1 MDMVMDMK
9 KQIDME
15 LDTIY
20 MNEELKR
27 KIRKRTSKKPM
38 QRFASGIAVAFAIMI
53 LGGTT
58 VFAGYYMYN
67 KIMVNE
73 DVLPEL
79 ADMKYLKTNALN
91 WQTDEYGMTRTQ
103 IDDYKKL
110 QNKLGISLLE
120 NDMALDNSYLMGS
133 IETDN
138 KDFAI
143 ITLENYII
151 GDTKN
156 YQYNAKEKFYSYDHG
171 EKFYSP
177 VSLTIDIMLSKKQEE
192 NGWDRDYLG
201 LYKFKES
208 YVSAQGYKVN
218 LLEDMT
224 DEAMVDGYV
233 SEKCAIFVADGVRY
247 TLKGRTSIENMK
259 NIVDTMKY

>member
-1 MDMVMDMK
+1 MK

-15 LDTIY
+15 LDAIY
-20 MNEELKR
+20 MNEELKQ
-27 KIRKRTSKKPM
+27 KIRKKISKRPM
-38 QRFASGIAVAFAIMI
+38 QRFASGIAAAFVIMI

-67 KIMVNE
+67 KIIVNE
-73 DVLPEL
+73 EVLPEL
-79 ADMKYLKTNALN
+79 DDMNYLETNALN
-91 WQTDEYGMTRTQ
+91 WQTDEYGMTRIQ
-103 IDDYKKL
+103 IDDYEHL

-120 NDMALDNSYLMGS
+120 NNIAFDDSYLIGT

-156 YQYNAKEKFYSYDHG
+156 YQYDAKEKSYSYDHG
-171 EKFYSP
+171 EEFYSP
-177 VSLTIDIMLSKKQEE
+177 VSLTIDIMLSKEQEE

-201 LYKFKES
+201 LYEFKES

-218 LLEDMT
+218 LVEDMT
-224 DEAMVDGYV
+224 GEAMVDDYV
-233 SEKCAIFVADGVRY
+233 SEKCAIFVVDGVRY

>member
-1 MDMVMDMK
+1 MIMDMK

-15 LDTIY
+15 LDEIC
-20 MNEELKR
+20 MNEELKQ
-27 KIRKRTSKKPM
+27 KIRKKTSKRPI
-38 QRFASGIAVAFAIMI
+38 QRFASGFAAALAIMI

-67 KIMVNE
+67 KIVVNE
-73 DVLPEL
+73 EVLPEL
-79 ADMKYLKTNALN
+79 DAMHYLETNALN
-91 WQTDEYGMTRTQ
+91 WQTDEYGMTKTQ
-103 IDDYKKL
+103 IDDYKNI
-110 QNKLGISLLE
+110 QNELGIRLLE
-120 NDMALDNSYLMGS
+120 NDMAIDDSYLMGI

-151 GDTKN
+151 GDTQN
-156 YQYNAKEKFYSYDHG
+156 YQYNEEEKFYSYEHG
-171 EKFYSP
+171 EEFYSP
-177 VSLTIDIMLSKKQEE
+177 VSLTIDIMLSKEQEE

-208 YVSAQGYKVN
+208 YISAQGYKVN
-218 LLEDMT
+218 LVEDMT
-224 DEAMVDGYV
+224 DEEKVDDYV
-233 SEKCAIFVADGVRY
+233 SEKCAIFVVDGVRY
-247 TLKGRTSIENMK
+247 MVKGRTSVENMK